1 MSSAATYSDVRARSY
16 LAFWRTPF
24 FRAFL
29 SSPSGFLALI
39 LTGIL
44 LATALLAPLVLT
56 REDVYQRNVRR
67 RLEAPSADHVLGTD
81 NLGRDILKRTLYAT
95 PLTLQLATSAAGMA
109 IVIGF
114 TSGAVTAYLP
124 GRLRKI
130 GVRLIEVMLAFPG
143 ILIAIM
149 LVAVFGTS
157 AEGAVL
163 AIGIAFSPSLARV
176 AYTLASGVAGLDYIS
191 SARVLGLSSRRI
203 VFRYIIPNIAE
214 TLIVVSF
221 NATAAALVAVSSLS
235 FLGLGVQGTQ
245 FDWGRL
251 ITEGVLRLYQVP
263 LLALAPALAIG
274 ITGLALGFMGEAL
287 ARGLNPVLWT
297 QTASIQS
304 RTWLR
309 RYFSSEYLLLSG
321 STLLLIVF
329 YFLPWFGPDA
339 ADPDRTLI
347 TGATILAGSSNL
359 TAIDIGSQGAML
371 LLRSGAWIA
380 LLLGI
385 VSYFF
390 ERYRRICAV
399 LGLICGFGA
408 ASYFVSLLL
417 ADFGNPG
424 TALASAQ
431 LGFYF
436 GLIATIL
443 LILQVISDKSAET
456 RGGRHAAVAPSEGR
470 EAATDASLP
479 QPLLQARGLTV
490 RFDLESGPIV
500 PVNDINLDLAEGEI
514 VGVVGE
520 SGSGKSLTAL
530 AIAQLV
536 PHPGVLSAQHVRLRG
551 EDITVMPAGEL
562 RYFLG
567 SEMAMIFQDPMSS
580 LNPAL
585 KIGTQL
591 TEATRVHR
599 RIRGKQL
606 HKMALERMADVHIS
620 AAETRLKQYPHEFSG
635 GMRQRAMIAMGL
647 MNSPS
652 LIIADEPTTALD
664 VTIQAQIID
673 VLREINQEQGTTI
686 MLISHDIGV
695 IIEICSRVLV
705 MYAGRIVE
713 DVKITE
719 LMTTDKHPYTEA
731 LIAAVPAFDSN
742 RDEPLASIPGRPPD
756 LDNLPAGCA
765 FAPRCPY
772 VFERCHE
779 ETPPLLHVDETHRIA
794 CFLRTDPP
802 EDATRE

>member
-1 MSSAATYSDVRARSY
+1 MSSAPTYSDVQARSY
-16 LAFWRTPF
+16 LTFWRTPF

-29 SSPSGFLALI
+29 SSPSGFLALG
-39 LTGIL
+39 LAGIL
-44 LATALLAPLVLT
+44 LATALLAPFALT
-56 REDVYQRNVRR
+56 REEVYQRNVRR
-67 RLEAPSADHVLGTD
+67 RLEGPSADHVLGTD

-95 PLTLQLATSAAGMA
+95 PLTLQLAISAAGMA

-114 TSGAVTAYLP
+114 AGGAVTAYLP
-124 GRLRKI
+124 GRLRNV
-130 GVRLIEVMLAFPG
+130 GLRLIEIMLAFPG

-149 LVAVFGTS
+149 LVAVIGIS

-203 VFRYIIPNIAE
+203 ILGYIIPNIAE

-251 ITEGVLRLYQVP
+251 ITEGVRRLYQAP
-263 LLALAPALAIG
+263 LLALAPAVAIG
-274 ITGLALGFMGEAL
+274 ITGLTLGYLGEAL

-297 QTASIQS
+297 QTAAVQS
-304 RTWLR
+304 RSWLR
-309 RYFSSEYLLLSG
+309 RYFSSEYMLLTG
-321 STLLLIVF
+321 STLLLIAF
-329 YFLPWFGPDA
+329 YFLPWFSPGA
-339 ADPDRTLI
+339 SDPDRTLI
-347 TGATILAGSSNL
+347 TGATIQAGGVNLA
-359 TAIDIGSQGAML
+359 AIAIGSQEAML
-371 LLRSGAWIA
+371 LLRTGAWIA
-380 LLLGI
+380 LLLGF

-390 ERYRRICAV
+390 GRYRRICAF

-408 ASYFVSLLL
+408 GSYFLSFLL
-417 ADFGNPG
+417 ADSAN
-424 TALASAQ
+424 LATTLSSAQ
-431 LGFYF
+431 LGFYL
-436 GLIATIL
+436 GLVAAIL
-443 LILQVISDKSAET
+443 LILQVISPKDTET
-456 RGGRHAAVAPSEGR
+456 RGSHDAVLAPSEGR
-470 EAATDASLP
+470 AVEADSSLP

-490 RFDLESGPIV
+490 RFDLESGTIV

-536 PHPGVLSAQHVRLRG
+536 PHPGVMTAQYVRLRG
-551 EDITVMPAGEL
+551 EDITAMPAGEL

-599 RIRGKQL
+599 RISGKDL
-606 HKMALERMADVHIS
+606 HKMALERLADVHIS

-673 VLREINQEQGTTI
+673 VLREINQAQGTTI

-756 LDNLPAGCA
+756 LDNLPPGCA

-772 VFERCHE
+772 VFEHCYN
-779 ETPPLLHVDETHRIA
+779 ETPSLLHVDDTHRIA

-802 EDATRE
+802 KDATRE